1 MFPIKT
7 FLERFGE
14 ILSDLDGLTEDCP
27 PEAAEDLDD
36 LNAELEDA
44 LMLLGELRA
53 EDGEDLVGALED
65 IRALAEDYRALAK
78 RDADLADCAEH
89 LAMAAELALGG
100 MRSQE

>member
-1 MFPIKT
+1 MFPEKE
-7 FLERFGE
+7 FMKRFE
-14 ILSDLDGLTEDCP
+14 AILSELDAL
-27 PEAAEDLDD
+27 AEQAGDDTLDD

-78 RDADLADCAEH
+78 RDADLADCAER